1 MIGHGY
7 AYRNAP
13 VHKGPSKPAA
23 FSAAGRQV
31 GLNASSVSRQVGRL
45 EDALGTR
52 LLNRSTR
59 HIGLTEAG
67 RLYYERASRIVA
79 EVDEANAAVAELDE
93 APRGTLR
100 LNVPVVFGR
109 RYVAPYMREFL
120 ETHPELRVELNVT
133 DRYVDLIE
141 EGADLAIRIGG
152 SEPVELYRAQARHHR
167 PGSLRESGLFRPPRP
182 AAPSGGSDAAQ
193 LHRSAAVHPGEIV
206 WELIGEDGTFAV
218 PGLRAISRRNNSG
231 AIAAAMTA
239 GIGIALLPVWV
250 VGREIQQGRAEIV
263 LGGYRAHPTDLA
275 DEVYAV
281 FPHARNLSA
290 KVRACVDF
298 LARKFRSEP
307 DFTVGVSLPEAGEQS

>member
-1 MIGHGY
+1 MDTLSGMRLFARVVETG
-7 AYRNAP
+7 
-13 VHKGPSKPAA
+13 G

-67 RLYYERASRIVA
+67 RIYYERASRIIA
-79 EVDEANAAVAELDE
+79 DVDEANEAVSELSQ

-109 RYVAPYMREFL
+109 RYITPYMREFL
-120 ETHPELRVELNVT
+120 ETYRELRVELTVT
-133 DRYVDLIE
+133 DHYVDLIE
-141 EGADLAIRIGG
+141 EGADLAVRIGG
-152 SEPVELYRAQARHHR
+152 PSQSSYIVRKLATIDRVICASPEYFARHGRPRRPDDLAAHNCIVYRAQ
-167 PGSLRESGLFRPPRP
+167 
-182 AAPSGGSDAAQ
+182 
-193 LHRSAAVHPGEIV
+193 PGEVV

-218 PGLRAISRRNNSG
+218 PVSGNFASNNIAS
-231 AIAAAMTA
+231 IAAAMQA
-239 GIGIALLPVWV
+239 GIGIALLPIWL
-250 VGREIQQGRAEIV
+250 VGREIQQGMAEIV
-263 LGGYRAHPTDLA
+263 LRDYYAHPTGFA
-275 DEVYAV
+275 DEVFAV

-298 LARKFRSEP
+298 LARKFRAEP
-307 DFTVGVSLPEAGEQS
+307 DFRVGVMPPGTGATK

>member
-1 MIGHGY
+1 MDTLSGMRLFARVVETG
-7 AYRNAP
+7 
-13 VHKGPSKPAA
+13 G

-31 GLNASSVSRQVGRL
+31 GLNASSVSRQVGKL

-59 HIGLTEAG
+59 NIGLTEAG
-67 RLYYERASRIVA
+67 RIYYERASHIIA
-79 EVDEANAAVAELDE
+79 DVDNANAAVSELSE

-120 ETHPELRVELNVT
+120 ETHPELRVELTVT
-133 DRYVDLIE
+133 DNYVDLIE

-152 SEPVELYRAQARHHR
+152 PSQSSYIVRKLASIDRVVCASPEYFARHGR
-167 PGSLRESGLFRPPRP
+167 PRRPE
-182 AAPSGGSDAAQ
+182 DLAQ
-193 LHRSAAVHPGEIV
+193 HNCIVYRHHPGEIV
-206 WELIGEDGTFAV
+206 WELIGEDGTFDIPVSGNFA
-218 PGLRAISRRNNSG
+218 ANNAD
-231 AIAAAMTA
+231 AIAAAMGA
-239 GIGIALLPVWV
+239 GIGIALLPVWL

-263 LGGYRAHPTDLA
+263 LRDYRAHPTGFA
-275 DEVYAV
+275 EEVYAV

-298 LARKFRSEP
+298 LAQKFRGEP
-307 DFTVGVSLPEAGEQS
+307 DFRVGVFPPDAGRQS

>member
-1 MIGHGY
+1 MDTLSGMRLFTKVVETG
-7 AYRNAP
+7 
-13 VHKGPSKPAA
+13 G

-31 GLNASSVSRQVGRL
+31 GVNASSVSRQVGRL

-79 EVDEANAAVAELDE
+79 DVEEANAAVAELAE

-100 LNVPVVFGR
+100 LNAPVVFGR
-109 RYVAPYMREFL
+109 RYVTPYMREFL
-120 ETHPELRVELNVT
+120 EIHPEVQIELNVT
-133 DRYVDLIE
+133 DHYVDLIE

-152 SEPVELYRAQARHHR
+152 PSPSTYIVRKLATIDRVLCASPDYFARHGR
-167 PGSLRESGLFRPPRP
+167 PRRPEDLAAHNCIVLRR
-182 AAPSGGSDAAQ
+182 
-193 LHRSAAVHPGEIV
+193 HPGEVV

-218 PGLRAISRRNNSG
+218 PVSGNFSSNNSD

-239 GIGIALLPVWV
+239 GIGIVLLPVWM

-263 LGGYRAHPTDLA
+263 LGEYRAHPTDLS
-275 DEVYAV
+275 DDVYAV

-298 LARKFRSEP
+298 LAREFRREP
-307 DFTVGVSLPEAGEQS
+307 DFRIGISPLDAGEPS